1 LSAAP
6 YRPGGLLH
14 TLGAVPTH
22 DERLHLPWTWWPVM
36 ILIVAFG
43 ALEVGSGF
51 SYVVLVP
58 VAIFLFGFFIVPL
71 ALSGRQRVQLRD
83 GVLFAGKEELPVMQV
98 TSITALDRAETRLR
112 LGPQADPAAHTVVRG
127 WVGSSVMLRL
137 ANPDPVPYWVVSTR
151 HPEEL
156 LSAIKASRNLIRATR

>member
-1 LSAAP
+1 
-6 YRPGGLLH
+6 
-14 TLGAVPTH
+14 V
-22 DERLHLPWTWWPVM
+22 PWTWWPVVVC
-36 ILIVAFG
+36 IVVFG

-58 VAIFLFGFFIVPL
+58 VLIFMIGFFIVPL
-71 ALSGRQRVQLRD
+71 ALSGRARVQLRD
-83 GVLFAGKEELPVMQV
+83 GVLIAGDEELPVMQV

-127 WVGSSVMLRL
+127 WIGTSVMLRL

-151 HPEEL
+151 HPDEL
-156 LSAIKASRNLIRATR
+156 AAAIKQSRNQIRATR